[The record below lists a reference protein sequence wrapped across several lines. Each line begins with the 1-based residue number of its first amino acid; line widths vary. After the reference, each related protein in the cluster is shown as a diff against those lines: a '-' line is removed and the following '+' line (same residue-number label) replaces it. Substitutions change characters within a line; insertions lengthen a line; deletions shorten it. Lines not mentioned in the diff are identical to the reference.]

1 MAATIQINLDSKND
15 AGIREIIYV
24 GAINPE
30 YRLLSDALK
39 EGRSWYDIIYPRSD
53 GLVGTL
59 LSQKR
64 HNSAMKK
71 CN

>member
-1 MAATIQINLDSKND
+1 MAEIKKTIQIVLDDKND
-15 AGIREIIYV
+15 ASKHEISDFREIH
-24 GAINPE
+24 PD

-59 LSQKR
+59 LSQKL
-64 HNSAMKK
+64 N
-71 CN
+71 